1 MPLEVGTLA
10 PDFTLPLAPGEAPLR
25 LADYRGQKSVVLLFF
40 PLAFSDVCTE
50 EICAAAENYSD
61 WTELGAEVIGISVD
75 SPFVNRKF
83 ARECGAPFPIVSDF
97 NKETI
102 TAYGVRCDDYFGLK
116 GVANRA
122 ACVVD
127 RHGRIAWFWMDED
140 SSKLP
145 DFEAL
150 KEAVRKAS
158 AG

>member
-1 MPLEVGTLA
+1 
-10 PDFTLPLAPGEAPLR
+10 
-25 LADYRGQKSVVLLFF
+25 
-40 PLAFSDVCTE
+40 
-50 EICAAAENYSD
+50 
-61 WTELGAEVIGISVD
+61 
-75 SPFVNRKF
+75 
-83 ARECGAPFPIVSDF
+83 

-116 GVANRA
+116 GVAHRA

-158 AG
+158 AL